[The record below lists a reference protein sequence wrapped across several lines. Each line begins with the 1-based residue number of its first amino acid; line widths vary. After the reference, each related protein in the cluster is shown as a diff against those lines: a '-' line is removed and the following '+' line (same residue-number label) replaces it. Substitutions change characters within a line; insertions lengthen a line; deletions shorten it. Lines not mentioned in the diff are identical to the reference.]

1 MRRTLAAVQ
10 FRPRKGDWEA
20 SVERLAALVLRA
32 REEAGEGH
40 LLVVCPEMALTG
52 YLFRDDAAAGA
63 VAEPAQGRTYARCAA
78 LCAEAG
84 CYLVIGYPEAA
95 AGVLYNAALVIG
107 PSGALLANYRKRLL
121 YECDETWACPGD
133 LPYPVLDTP
142 LGRLTVGICMDL
154 NDDRF
159 VHFLHQHRTPVHEAG
174 AQPGDQPGAKI
185 VAFCTNWI
193 HQGMDIRPYWRMRLA
208 GAPWYFVAADTYGHE
223 DDGWHTTRYLG
234 RSAILS
240 PSGRTL
246 AIGPEEGD
254 AVLLAQVP
262 PCPSQQKP
270 RK

>member
-1 MRRTLAAVQ
+1 M
-10 FRPRKGDWEA
+10 
-20 SVERLAALVLRA
+20 ERLSGLVLRA
-32 REEAGEGH
+32 REAAGEGH

-52 YLFRDDAAAGA
+52 YLFRDADAAGA

-78 LCAEAG
+78 LAAEAG
-84 CYLVIGYPEAA
+84 CYLVIGYPERA
-95 AGVLYNAALVIG
+95 AGTLYNAALVIG

-133 LPYPVLDTP
+133 LPYPLLDTP

-159 VHFLHQHRTPVHEAG
+159 IRFLHRRSRPQTQAPPQ
-174 AQPGDQPGAKI
+174 AQPQAGPASPANI

-193 HQGMDIRPYWRMRLA
+193 HQGMDIRPYWRMRLS
-208 GAPWYFVAADTYGHE
+208 GAPWYFVAADTYGQE
-223 DDGWHTTRYLG
+223 DDGWHRTRYLG
-234 RSAILS
+234 RSAILD

-254 AVLLAQVP
+254 AVLLTQLP
-262 PCPSQQKP
+262 PCPAQQKP